1 MQQAVGSFFWPATQL
16 KAADY
21 AILKLESVDIGTAPA
36 PVGVFPNHD
45 LEDKSYVYYSG
56 FLFGDLGRIGS
67 SWI

>member
-21 AILKLESVDIGTAPA
+21 AILKLEFVYTGTAPA
-36 PVGVFPNHD
+36 LVGVFPNHD

-56 FLFGDLGRIGS
+56 FLFGDLGRSGS